1 MFRNTIEDFGLEI
14 RDKASSLKLIYG
26 KEKDIC
32 LKPLI
37 ISIIE
42 HFEKQYEA
50 VNKKNIDSVLE
61 KWMEYSDTIGKDIC
75 VVSEGESYSGKA
87 ERISEEGRLIIRD
100 DTGNIREVI
109 AGEIKIRGSKGYWQ

>member
-1 MFRNTIEDFGLEI
+1 M
-14 RDKASSLKLIYG
+14 
-26 KEKDIC
+26 
-32 LKPLI
+32 
-37 ISIIE
+37 
-42 HFEKQYEA
+42 
-50 VNKKNIDSVLE
+50 NKKNIDSVLE